1 MKFNLE
7 YLIIKRIL
15 KALNGKSFDDVIL
28 DSEIIKE
35 FSHFLMVLDL
45 QVKKISKFRN
55 KASNIEGIF
64 EFVFEDS
71 LNLIIIK

>member
-1 MKFNLE
+1 M
-7 YLIIKRIL
+7 IIKRIL

-45 QVKKISKFRN
+45 QMKKIFKVHVTSVEHRRN
-55 KASNIEGIF
+55 I
-64 EFVFEDS
+64 
-71 LNLIIIK
+71 